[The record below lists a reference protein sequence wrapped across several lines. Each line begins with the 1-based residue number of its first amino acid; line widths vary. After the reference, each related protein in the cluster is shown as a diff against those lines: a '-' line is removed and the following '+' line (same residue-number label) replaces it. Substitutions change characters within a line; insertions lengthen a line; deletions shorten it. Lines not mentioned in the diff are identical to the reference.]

1 MASIARDNNGCRRI
15 LFVAPD
21 GKRPTLRL
29 GKVSH
34 RTAEGIKY
42 RVEQLLEA
50 LQFNR
55 SMEPDLMAWIK
66 GLKAP
71 LARKLAR
78 IGLIPDPEA
87 ETESALTLG
96 EHLASYFAKRADV
109 KPSTLSHWSQ
119 TKRLLLAYFGE
130 KRSISSITAGDA
142 KDWERW
148 LRTSEAREHRYGE
161 AKADE
166 GLAVNTARKRV
177 SNAKQFF
184 QDAVSRDLLAKNP
197 FAGLKGSVGSNR
209 ERDYFLT
216 REDAA
221 KITEACPD
229 HEWRLVFAL
238 SRYGG
243 LRCPS
248 EHLALRWSDIDWDR
262 GTMLVRSPKTE
273 HHEGK
278 GSRLVPIFP
287 ELRLALDEAWE
298 RAESKVDQVITRYRD
313 PNQNLRT
320 TFEKIIQRAG
330 LKPWPKLFH
339 NLRASRATEL
349 ANEFPAHVAAAWLG
363 HSTLIANKHY
373 WQVTDADFARAITPV
388 ESTSESTTGK
398 AAQKAAHKA
407 AQNAAQQVHAEGRT
421 ESQAKTSAH
430 RKAPVLLGS
439 ALSRETTQN
448 WGIGQA
454 GLEPAT
460 KGL

>member
-1 MASIARDNNGCRRI
+1 MASIARDRNGCRRI
-15 LFVAPD
+15 LFIAPD
-21 GKRPTLRL
+21 GKRPTIRL
-29 GKVSH
+29 GKVSQ
-34 RTAEGIKY
+34 RTAEGIRY
-42 RVEQLLEA
+42 RVEQLLES

-55 SMEPDLMAWIK
+55 PMEAELAAWVKDLK
-66 GLKAP
+66 RP
-71 LARKLAR
+71 LLQKLAR
-78 IGLIPDPEA
+78 VGLVVDPEA
-87 ETESALTLG
+87 GTESAVTLG
-96 EHLASYFAKRADV
+96 EHLANYFAKRADV
-109 KPSTLSHWSQ
+109 KQSTLTHWNQ
-119 TKRLLLAYFGE
+119 TKRLLLAYFGAE
-130 KRSISSITAGDA
+130 RAISSITAGDA

-148 LRTSEAREHRYGE
+148 LRTPKAREHRYGE

-184 QDAVSRDLLAKNP
+184 QDAVSRDLLRRNP

-209 ERDYFLT
+209 DRDYFLT

-229 HEWRLVFAL
+229 HEWRLIFAL

-248 EHLALRWSDIDWDR
+248 EHLALRWGDIDWKR
-262 GTMLVRSPKTE
+262 ETMLVRSPKTE

-278 GSRLVPIFP
+278 GSRIVPIFP
-287 ELRLALDEAWE
+287 ELRAALDEAWE
-298 RAESKVDQVITRYRD
+298 RAEPKAEHVITRYRD
-313 PNQNLRT
+313 ANQNLRT
-320 TFEKIIQRAG
+320 TFEKIIHRAG

-363 HSTLIANKHY
+363 HSTIIANKHY
-373 WQVTDADFARAITPV
+373 WQVTDADIARAIKPV
-388 ESTSESTTGK
+388 EATAEEASDK

-407 AQNAAQQVHAEGRT
+407 AQQVHAGGSK
-421 ESQAKTSAH
+421 ESHAKPPAH
-430 RKAPVLLGS
+430 KKAPVLLGS
-439 ALSRETTQN
+439 ALSRETVQN